1 MSVIVICAAF
11 AACSTTFK
19 AVKVIWLGMTSRETY
34 IELHLRVVRQPQY
47 ATCMRTKME
56 PCFDMQAKPSDT
68 VGNTNHGVIE
78 NHMLAS
84 KLRSIA

>member
-19 AVKVIWLGMTSRETY
+19 AVKLIWLGMTSRETY

-47 ATCMRTKME
+47 YANKNGTS
-56 PCFDMQAKPSDT
+56 FNMQAKPSDT

-78 NHMLAS
+78 NHMLVS